1 MKKLDSDFFI
11 PYYIFEEII
20 EYVEMSAK
28 GKCKC
33 MKWENIKSLMN
44 LAIINGKLT
53 KEEAEFL
60 KKKFCRE

>member
-11 PYYIFEEII
+11 PYYVFEEII

-44 LAIINGKLT
+44 LAILNGKLT